1 MVKTATTTQLA
12 WRTQTYLRTVLPGL
26 VGHPRPLPDEWQRGL
41 PHYLTDL
48 FDLFVLPVADQDII
62 VAAAT
67 AVRSVV
73 DTQKMILRLLAL
85 GPRVLYA
92 IDRVSGPQ
100 RQRLMDAGIEF
111 VVPDS
116 QFYAPSLGLILRD
129 KFAPAPAPTAGLSPS
144 AQALLINMI
153 LHSGK
158 DFVQASQVARELG
171 YAPITATRAV
181 RELEATGLIQTKKQ
195 DRANLI
201 ALVHD
206 RQAAWEQAKPL
217 MRNPIVRVEYPRA
230 GAIQDVEH
238 RLTVAGLSALSE
250 ATMLGH
256 PHRRDWAISQA
267 EWTSLPP
274 DVMASDDAMDARD
287 AVEIWAYPPTL
298 GTDAQMVDPL
308 SLILTLDDSKD
319 ERIELALKELEEK
332 LWR

>member
-1 MVKTATTTQLA
+1 MVKTAATTQLA
-12 WRTQTYLRTVLPGL
+12 WRTQTYLQTVLPGL
-26 VGHPRPLPDEWQRGL
+26 VGDPRPLPDEWRRGL

-85 GPRVLYA
+85 GPRVLYV

-100 RQRLMDAGIEF
+100 RQRLIDAGIEF

-158 DFVQASQVARELG
+158 DFVQASHVARELG

-181 RELEATGLIQTKKQ
+181 RELEATGLIRTKKQ
-195 DRANLI
+195 NRANLI
-201 ALVHD
+201 ALVHH
-206 RQAAWEQAKPL
+206 RQATWEQAKPL

-230 GAIQDVEH
+230 EAILDVEP
-238 RLTVAGLSALSE
+238 RLTVAGLSALSA

-256 PHRRDWAISQA
+256 PRRRDWAISQA
-267 EWTSLPP
+267 EWASLQR
-274 DVMASDDAMDARD
+274 DVMASDDAVDARD

-298 GTDAQMVDPL
+298 GTNARTVDPL
-308 SLILTLDDSKD
+308 SLILTLNGSKD

-332 LWR
+332 LWQ